1 MKLTLFSNSWP
12 ANAPTE
18 EETSGIQKSN
28 GVQRWWAFTDSHYRA
43 GLYLFFLSLLWFIG
57 IHLLVNAS
65 KSESANFVP
74 NYLIAIG
81 YTIYLLAVGKMKP
94 FWSRQPAEGL
104 PHRLLSWWIWVI
116 SCFALNRSLPVF
128 QESAG
133 WVCVALVVSGALTVL
148 YGALPSVAAR
158 FREIFYFCWGSS
170 LCLWLYFTGYLLW
183 LYPVSFFGILFLG
196 LGFHTFVPL
205 LLLIAHFKVIIKGVK
220 EFGGIVP
227 GIGIFTPLMVVVML
241 LIQWVKTTHDIDE
254 QYTKIETDTS
264 DELPAWVKLAQKTD
278 KSWLT
283 ERILKS
289 DLVYQVP
296 GKRVDWFPIGN
307 FEEIRRHDPIVMI
320 GALLAKPNLA
330 QRERIKI
337 LETLYDARHHTQERL
352 WTGRNLRTKEVITN
366 VRLYPSFRLAYTEK
380 TLSIQNTSSNSWQQE
395 EAIYTFYVPEGSV
408 VTSLSLWINGR
419 EEKGYLT
426 TQAKADSAY
435 KTIVGM
441 ERRDPSVVHW
451 QEGNTVRVRVFP
463 CTSRENRRFKIGIT
477 SPLRLEQNQLVY
489 ENIYFKG
496 PNNTQTSETV
506 RIELTEKVNGLNSP
520 WGTDGELRIT
530 HQGNYI
536 PDWSV
541 RFEAKPL
548 SQGKFVFQ
556 GKSYQAESYQLDYE
570 IFTPTAVYLD
580 VNEAWRWPEFEAICS
595 QLKYRNVWVYD
606 DQLINITPQN
616 AKEVFTGLA
625 QNRFSL
631 FPVYRIS
638 NPEKALLIT
647 KGVAETPSI
656 KEIKESIFA
665 ENLNQTAAKLS
676 PIRTFCLNGTLSPYL
691 KTLQELRLLAVI
703 HGSEDE
709 LQTLIQKRQFKSI
722 LENKNR
728 SIAFIESAQMNIK
741 EVDSTGIDT
750 NVNGIKGPDHLLR
763 LYAYNH
769 ILQQIG
775 GHYFQKDS
783 LADSL
788 VTEAARANVVT
799 PISSLVVLET
809 QADYRRFDIKKP
821 IDSLENAALKKSGAV
836 PEPHEWALAVL
847 LIGLIVY
854 AWLRPNAHLF

>member
-1 MKLTLFSNSWP
+1 MKLNLFQNSWS
-12 ANAPTE
+12 ATISIE
-18 EETSGIQKSN
+18 EETSTIQKPN
-28 GVQRWWAFTDSHYRA
+28 WVQRWWALTDSSYRI

-57 IHLLVNAS
+57 IHLLVTAS
-65 KSESANFVP
+65 KSESANFFP

-81 YTIYLLAVGKMKP
+81 YMAHLLVVGKMKP
-94 FWSRQPAEGL
+94 FWRRQPDEGL
-104 PHRLLSWWIWVI
+104 PHRLLNWWIWVI
-116 SCFALNRSLPVF
+116 SCFALNRSFPVF
-128 QESAG
+128 QESAN
-133 WVCVALVVSGALTVL
+133 WVCVALVISCALTIIY
-148 YGALPSVAAR
+148 YGLSSVSAR
-158 FREIFYFCWGSS
+158 FREVFYFCWGSS

-183 LYPVSFFGILFLG
+183 LYPFSFLGLLFFG

-205 LLLIAHFKVIIKGVK
+205 LLLIAHFKVITKGIK

-227 GIGIFTPLMVVVML
+227 GIGIFTPLIVVVML
-241 LIQWVKTTHDIDE
+241 LIQWVTTTHRLDE
-254 QYTKIETDTS
+254 HYTKIEMDTS
-264 DELPAWVKLAQKTD
+264 AELPTWVKLAQKTD

-296 GKRVDWFPIGN
+296 SERVDWFPLGN
-307 FEEIRRHDPIVMI
+307 FEEIRRHDPIVMM
-320 GALLAKPNLA
+320 GSLFAKPNLA

-337 LETLYDARHHTQERL
+337 LETLYNARHHTQERL

-366 VRLYPSFRLAYTEK
+366 ARLYPSFRLAYTEK
-380 TLSIQNTSSNSWQQE
+380 TLSIQNTTPNKWQQE
-395 EAIYTFYVPEGSV
+395 EAICTFFVPEGSV
-408 VTSLSLWINGR
+408 VTSLSLWINGK

-435 KTIVGM
+435 KTIVGV

-463 CTSRENRRFKIGIT
+463 CTSNENRRFKIGIT
-477 SPLRLEQNQLVY
+477 SPLRLEGNQLVY
-489 ENIYFKG
+489 ENVYFKG

-506 RIELTEKVNGLNSP
+506 KIELTEKVNGLKSP
-520 WGTDGELRIT
+520 WSTDGESLIN
-530 HQGNYI
+530 HQGEYT

-541 RFEAKPL
+541 HFEAKPL
-548 SQGKFVFQ
+548 SPNKFTFQ
-556 GKSYQAESYQLDYE
+556 GKSYQAESYQLVNE
-570 IFTPTAVYLD
+570 AFSPTAVYLD

-606 DQLINITPQN
+606 DQLITVTPQN
-616 AKEVFTGLA
+616 AKELYTKLA

-631 FPVYRIS
+631 FPVYRIF
-638 NPEKALLIT
+638 NPDKVLLIT
-647 KGVAETPSI
+647 KGVTETPSL

-665 ENLNQTAAKLS
+665 ENLTQTAAKLPS
-676 PIRTFCLNGTLSPYL
+676 IRTFCLNNTLSPYL

-703 HGSEDE
+703 YGSTDE

-728 SIAFIESAQMNIK
+728 SVAFIESAQMSIK
-741 EVDSTGIDT
+741 EVDGSAATT
-750 NVNGIKGPDHLLR
+750 NFNGGKAPDHLLR

-775 GHYFQKDS
+775 GRYFQKDY

-788 VTEAARANVVT
+788 IKEAAHANIVT

-809 QADYRRFDIKKP
+809 QADYQRFDIKKP
-821 IDSLENAALKKSGAV
+821 INSLENAALKKSGAV